1 MKDNFEVGD
10 EVVLRGTVSEAS
22 VEWHGKPVVL
32 VSLGGSG
39 ACSVYA
45 EDLEHSVD
53 TTRVEV
59 EAIAEF
65 LVSLLQ
71 ECPEGS
77 EQDSYG
83 YRKAYAEFY
92 IKRLMGMK

>member
-39 ACSVYA
+39 ACSVRST
-45 EDLEHSVD
+45 LH
-53 TTRVEV
+53 TGKTR
-59 EAIAEF
+59 
-65 LVSLLQ
+65 
-71 ECPEGS
+71 P
-77 EQDSYG
+77 
-83 YRKAYAEFY
+83 
-92 IKRLMGMK
+92 